1 MFSKAMWT
9 GPVLRKHMAS
19 FECYQEQQLK
29 YRKKPAFSKLEYINV
44 LSKENM
50 VITVHFVTSFQPLI
64 NHGHNYVDG

>member
-1 MFSKAMWT
+1 
-9 GPVLRKHMAS
+9 MAS